1 MGVATDVRTD
11 SVIGGM
17 GLRRLVLAAL
27 AVLVLLGPLLLG
39 LLPLGLLPL
48 GLLPLGLPTAAPA
61 ATTPT
66 TVRTPVALD
75 PKIIVSI
82 VKVAAYASAVRVAA
96 SVGTPSCPAAIKAA
110 VGLTFQC
117 LVPFDKTPVAFL
129 VTIGDAGALDARP
142 TFPVVSLVAA
152 RVLAGFGS
160 SCGAAKATFV
170 VLPIGATLACTVG
183 TGTGSASGTTVTLRV
198 ADQYGTLIRI
208 STR

>member
-1 MGVATDVRTD
+1 MGVASDVRTD
-11 SVIGGM
+11 SVIGEM

-27 AVLVLLGPLLLG
+27 AVLVLLG
-39 LLPLGLLPL
+39 
-48 GLLPLGLPTAAPA
+48 LLPLGLPTAAPA
-61 ATTPT
+61 TTTPT

-75 PKIIVSI
+75 PKVIVSI

-96 SVGTPSCPAAIKAA
+96 TVGTPSCPAAIKAA

-129 VTIGDAGALDARP
+129 VTIGEAGALDARP
-142 TFPVVSLVAA
+142 TFPVVSLAAA
-152 RVLAGFGS
+152 RVVAGFGA

-183 TGTGSASGTTVTLRV
+183 TGTGTGSGSGTTVTLRV
-198 ADQYGTLIRI
+198 ADQFGTLTRV